1 MKKMVTKTSFI
12 ALTLSFACYCY
23 AADYAII
30 VHPSN
35 NADMNQQDIAR
46 LFLGKIKKFS
56 NGEQAIPVNNSAG
69 APVRQ
74 AFESSIAGKT
84 ESQMKAY
91 WSTLVF
97 TGKGEMPKEVNSDSE
112 MMDLVRKNPSVIG
125 YVDKSSVDDSVKVVL
140 TFE

>member
-1 MKKMVTKTSFI
+1 MKKMVSKTFFI
-12 ALTLSFACYCY
+12 VWVLSFTCYCY
-23 AADYAII
+23 ADYAVI

-35 NADMNQQDIAR
+35 NADMSKQDIAR

-56 NGEQAIPVNNSAG
+56 NGQQAIPVNNSAG
-69 APVRQ
+69 TPVRS
-74 AFESSIAGKT
+74 AFESNIAGKT

-112 MMDLVRKNPSVIG
+112 VMDLVRKNPSVIG
-125 YVDKSSVDDSVKVVL
+125 YVDKSSVDDTVKVIL